1 MIDKTD
7 FDKAFQSG
15 YTFQYNQPYEGG
27 IHDVTFSVH
36 NIGELV
42 VTSGKLVAADPS
54 YWGYDEQGKLACLAT
69 DFILFQKENND

>member
-42 VTSGKLVAADPS
+42 VTSGKLVAAYFLTGVRRTGKVSLPS
-54 YWGYDEQGKLACLAT
+54 YGFHTLPKRKQ
-69 DFILFQKENND
+69 